1 MGTIPARRSVA
12 QVQGSPHHPCHH
24 AGIGLMCP
32 HQDAMATHPPSL
44 TTAPILATIWRLS
57 LPNMLAMMAAAL
69 VSVAETA
76 YVGRL
81 GTAPLAG
88 MALVFP
94 LVMLQQMLSAGSM
107 GGGISSAVSRALG
120 AGQHDKANALVL
132 HAVIIGAALGLTYS
146 LLMLLGAGS
155 LFVLLGGRD
164 AALEQAQA
172 YAGVAF
178 GGALA
183 VWLTNAFASVL
194 RGAGNMKTPSVT
206 LLLAAAAQIV
216 LGGLL
221 GLGWGP
227 VPRLGM
233 TGVALGQVLAAT
245 MAAVYLYRY
254 LRSGRGTVRL
264 AYSVP
269 LHRSYFRAILK
280 VGAIASISSLQTV
293 LTVLIVTRIVAG
305 FGTEALAGYGIG
317 TRLEF
322 LLIPVTFA
330 IGVACVPLV
339 GMAMGSGLVA
349 RARRVA
355 WTGAALAAG
364 IIGSIGV
371 AMSIFPDSW
380 SRLFTSNPAV
390 IGHAQSYFTWVG
402 PSYGFFGLGLCL
414 YFASQGAGKLAG
426 PVLAGTLRLLL
437 VAVGGWLLVHSGA
450 PVSAMFALISA
461 AMLVYG
467 VVTALFMYY
476 GRWGD

>member
-1 MGTIPARRSVA
+1 MTT
-12 QVQGSPHHPCHH
+12 HH
-24 AGIGLMCP
+24 
-32 HQDAMATHPPSL
+32 TL
-44 TTAPILATIWRLS
+44 TSAPIFPTIWRLS
-57 LPNMLAMMAAAL
+57 LPNMFAMMAAAL

-107 GGGISSAVSRALG
+107 GGGISSAIARALG
-120 AGQHDKANALVL
+120 AGQQDKANALVL
-132 HAVIIGAALGLTYS
+132 HAVLICGGLGLAYS
-146 LLMLLGAGS
+146 GLMLLGGPL
-155 LFVLLGGRD
+155 LFALLGARD

-172 YAGVAF
+172 YAAVAC

-183 VWLTNAFASVL
+183 IWLTNAFASAL
-194 RGAGNMKTPSVT
+194 RGSGNMKTPSVT
-206 LLLAAAAQIV
+206 LLLAALGQIV
-216 LGGLL
+216 FGGVL

-233 TGVALGQVLAAT
+233 AGVALGQVLAASL
-245 MAAVYLYRY
+245 AAVYLYRY
-254 LRSGRGTVRL
+254 LRSGRGRVRL
-264 AYSVP
+264 LFSAP
-269 LHRSYFRAILK
+269 LHRSYFHDILK

-293 LTVLIVTRIVAG
+293 LTILIVTRIVAG

-322 LLIPVTFA
+322 LLIPITFA

-355 WTGAALAAG
+355 WTGATLAAG
-364 IIGSIGV
+364 LIGSIGLV
-371 AMSIFPDSW
+371 MSFFPDRW
-380 SRLFTSNPAV
+380 SRLFTSNAVV
-390 IGHAQSYFTWVG
+390 IGHAQDYFTWVG
-402 PSYGFFGLGLCL
+402 PCYGFFGFGLCL

-437 VAVGGWLLVHSGA
+437 VAIGGWLLVHYGA
-450 PVSAMFALISA
+450 PVSAMFALIGA
-461 AMLVYG
+461 AMLLYG